1 MSQLEILAPAGN
13 MEMLTAAARS
23 GADAVY
29 LGLGNF
35 NARRTANGFFGEQL
49 AEAVRFCHARGVRV
63 HGAVNTTVYAPEL
76 PALAQTITDAAQ
88 AGVDAL
94 IVQDLAAAR
103 LAQQIAPEVE
113 LHGSTQMSVHTLQGA
128 LQLAD
133 MGFDRVILSRE
144 LSLDE
149 IRAITEAC
157 PIETEVF
164 VHGALC
170 MCVSGQCYMSAF
182 LGGRS
187 GNRGSCAG
195 TCRLP
200 FQADALPAGKP
211 AQTYHLSLKDMD
223 VIDALPALQKAGVA
237 SVKIEGRLRT
247 PEYVA
252 AAVAACRGARDGAA
266 YDRALLQD
274 VFSRSGFTAGYLQ
287 GKRDGSMFGVRTG
300 EDAAKTREA
309 LPRARELFRREFPAV
324 AVDMSFYCD
333 EEGASLTVSDGVRR
347 VYSFSDEKPQP
358 ARTDPAEALRRSLAK
373 TGGTPFY
380 AHDIEIEMEG
390 GPWFLPG
397 STVNELRRDSL
408 EKLLLL
414 REKTPE
420 RMIHS
425 VQLHDTRRTVPSH
438 KLAARFESWEQFP
451 RQAAEQLW
459 RIVLPIAE
467 AEKVPQPLR
476 EKTVLELPRVLF
488 GNLEQQT
495 AQRIQATRSLGF
507 AGYEFS
513 NIAGVRLC
521 AGLPMFGGFGLNITN
536 PIAAEEYKQL
546 GLAQITLL
554 PELTLE
560 QMAAIDPGIPTAMI
574 VYGHMPLMITR
585 ACPMQNVTDCKH
597 CSKKGVLT
605 DRKAAKFPVRC
616 GLGVRTIY
624 NPVPIYMGDKQE
636 QIPADVLTAYFTVET
651 REQAAAILAQISAG
665 KPFDGDFTRGLYYKG
680 TN

>member
-1 MSQLEILAPAGN
+1 M
-13 MEMLTAAARS
+13 
-23 GADAVY
+23 
-29 LGLGNF
+29 
-35 NARRTANGFFGEQL
+35 
-49 AEAVRFCHARGVRV
+49 
-63 HGAVNTTVYAPEL
+63 
-76 PALAQTITDAAQ
+76 
-88 AGVDAL
+88 
-94 IVQDLAAAR
+94 
-103 LAQQIAPEVE
+103 
-113 LHGSTQMSVHTLQGA
+113 
-128 LQLAD
+128 
-133 MGFDRVILSRE
+133 
-144 LSLDE
+144 
-149 IRAITEAC
+149 
-157 PIETEVF
+157 
-164 VHGALC
+164 
-170 MCVSGQCYMSAF
+170 
-182 LGGRS
+182 
-187 GNRGSCAG
+187 
-195 TCRLP
+195 
-200 FQADALPAGKP
+200 
-211 AQTYHLSLKDMD
+211 
-223 VIDALPALQKAGVA
+223 
-237 SVKIEGRLRT
+237 
-247 PEYVA
+247 
-252 AAVAACRGARDGAA
+252 
-266 YDRALLQD
+266 
-274 VFSRSGFTAGYLQ
+274 
-287 GKRDGSMFGVRTG
+287 
-300 EDAAKTREA
+300 
-309 LPRARELFRREFPAV
+309 
-324 AVDMSFYCD
+324 
-333 EEGASLTVSDGVRR
+333 
-347 VYSFSDEKPQP
+347 
-358 ARTDPAEALRRSLAK
+358 
-373 TGGTPFY
+373 
-380 AHDIEIEMEG
+380 
-390 GPWFLPG
+390 PG

-420 RMIHS
+420 RMIHA

-438 KLAARFESWEQFP
+438 KLAARFESWEQVP

-624 NPVPIYMGDKQE
+624 RSRRMCLPPISRWKPANRPPRSLHRSAPENLSTAISRGACITRAQTESIRQQDKVRN
-636 QIPADVLTAYFTVET
+636 IHET
-651 REQAAAILAQISAG
+651 TDPGLRQPPPQRVAG
-665 KPFDGDFTRGLYYKG
+665 AGYT
-680 TN
+680 